1 MTMQDSSAATHV
13 SRRVLTWQACVHQV
27 RRSLRFPIAA
37 TFRYSAADPL
47 AVQIVFRPPNAPQ
60 VAWHVSRDVLISGT
74 RVLTGVGDVR
84 LWPVWGSGREGQV
97 HLRLGHPQAHA
108 LFTID
113 RSALIRWLSHTC
125 SLVPPGTEAE
135 LLDWD
140 ALTRL
145 LPDA

>member
-1 MTMQDSSAATHV
+1 MTMQDSSATTRG
-13 SRRVLTWQACVHQV
+13 SCRVLTWQARVHQV
-27 RRSLRFPIAA
+27 GRSLRFPIAA

-84 LWPVWGSGREGQV
+84 LRPVWGSGRDGHV
-97 HLRLGHPQAHA
+97 HLRLGPPQAHA

-125 SLVPPGTEAE
+125 SLVPPGTEPE

-140 ALTRL
+140 ALTTL
-145 LPDA
+145 LPDK

>member
-1 MTMQDSSAATHV
+1 MTTQDSSAATRV
-13 SRRVLTWQACVHQV
+13 SRRVLTWQARVHQV
-27 RRSLRFPIAA
+27 RRSLCFPVAA

-84 LWPVWGSGREGQV
+84 LWPVCGSGRDGQV

-125 SLVPPGTEAE
+125 SLVPLGTEPE

-140 ALTRL
+140 ALTKL
-145 LPDA
+145 FPDA

>member
-1 MTMQDSSAATHV
+1 MTMQDSSAAT
-13 SRRVLTWQACVHQV
+13 RGPCRVLTWQARVHQV
-27 RRSLRFPIAA
+27 GRSLCFPMVA

-47 AVQIVFRPPNAPQ
+47 AVEIVFGPPNAPQ
-60 VAWHVSRDVLISGT
+60 AAWHVSRDVLISGT

-84 LWPVWGSGREGQV
+84 LWPVRGAGRDGQV

-113 RSALIRWLSHTC
+113 RSALIRWLSDTC
-125 SLVPPGTEAE
+125 SLIPPGTETE
-135 LLDWD
+135 LLDWET
-140 ALTRL
+140 LTKL